1 METRRPSSLPNPPCG
16 FARYCATPD
25 DPGVLV
31 CVTFILGD
39 HVAEVMEGEGRG
51 EIVPVKGM
59 PGVFV
64 PA

>member
-16 FARYCATPD
+16 LARYCATPD

-31 CVTFILGD
+31 CVTFHDGE
-39 HVAEVMEGEGRG
+39 HVAEIREGEDAG
-51 EIVPVKGM
+51 EVVPVEGM
-59 PGVFV
+59 PGVFA